1 MNIKNNLN
9 LFLIT
14 LVAYFSGLTN
24 ILLLELISNFI
35 LFFIIIKSSIKFWLS
50 REGIFI
56 ILFSLITIPFI
67 ISEPSLLY
75 NHFKKLILTLSILIF
90 SFNLKPISSSI
101 LSIISIINFFIVFLQ
116 VNFNIILFPSI
127 FFQDSYLKN
136 YYENDRAFRAVGI
149 LVGSHPSTFLISLA
163 SLALF
168 YANKESLN
176 LLIKG
181 KLTKKNL
188 FLIFIFFIN
197 FLSIFL
203 SYTNTPL
210 IALFFQFFIIFANRK
225 FFLKF
230 FKNFYKKI
238 YFKFS
243 GLKINLY
250 FLIFPITISLI
261 LMNFDFFE
269 DIILSFSEVFIDGR
283 GIASLGIIV
292 GQFRSILDIITGLSI
307 FPTSEI
313 IVDTTL
319 GEATQTSFYLPEI
332 YSMGLEIGYFKVMY
346 THGVVIGI
354 YILSLLFRKLYGVR
368 IFLFLAFLHYAHITT
383 NPLIL
388 IMAITASQYAKINSK
403 EMLSRVEKF

>member
-176 LLIKG
+176 LLIK
-181 KLTKKNL
+181 L
-188 FLIFIFFIN
+188 
-197 FLSIFL
+197 
-203 SYTNTPL
+203 
-210 IALFFQFFIIFANRK
+210 
-225 FFLKF
+225 
-230 FKNFYKKI
+230 
-238 YFKFS
+238 
-243 GLKINLY
+243 
-250 FLIFPITISLI
+250 
-261 LMNFDFFE
+261 
-269 DIILSFSEVFIDGR
+269 VFI
-283 GIASLGIIV
+283 
-292 GQFRSILDIITGLSI
+292 
-307 FPTSEI
+307 
-313 IVDTTL
+313 
-319 GEATQTSFYLPEI
+319 
-332 YSMGLEIGYFKVMY
+332 
-346 THGVVIGI
+346 
-354 YILSLLFRKLYGVR
+354 
-368 IFLFLAFLHYAHITT
+368 
-383 NPLIL
+383 
-388 IMAITASQYAKINSK
+388 
-403 EMLSRVEKF
+403 